1 MNLHLLDTDTLTL
14 FQKGNAAVCRRC
26 GAAPPGSLAITV
38 ISVEEQFL
46 GWYTR
51 IRQAKADDE
60 LAMAYQG
67 MTSFAEFVKQ
77 LHIVSF
83 SKPAIQ
89 RYRQLT
95 KLKTKISNKDLR
107 IAAIALDVNA
117 TLVSRNLRDFKRVPN
132 LHCVDWS
139 K

>member
-26 GAAPPGSLAITV
+26 AAAPHGSLGITI

-60 LAMAYQG
+60 LATAYQG
-67 MTSFAEFVKQ
+67 MTAFAGFIKELRILSFTKLAIRRYKQ
-77 LHIVSF
+77 LM
-83 SKPAIQ
+83 
-89 RYRQLT
+89 
-95 KLKTKISNKDLR
+95 KLKLKVSKKYLC
-107 IAAIALDVNA
+107 IAAIVLEENA
-117 TLVSRNLRDFKRVPN
+117 TLVTR
-132 LHCVDWS
+132 
-139 K
+139 